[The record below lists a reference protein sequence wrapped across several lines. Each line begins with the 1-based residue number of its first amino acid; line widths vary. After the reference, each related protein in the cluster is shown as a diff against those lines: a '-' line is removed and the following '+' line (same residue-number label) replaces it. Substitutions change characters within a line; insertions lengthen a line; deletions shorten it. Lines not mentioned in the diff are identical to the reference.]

1 MISSFFC
8 SILIIVEGSMKK
20 IRFENINDIKKYLN
34 NIGVKSIYKD
44 DNYRYIIDNDNY
56 YYKFYHKYLELTN
69 DFIKLFRV
77 DYNSFNQI
85 LFPIE
90 IFFLGS
96 KIIGYK
102 CKYIRSMNI
111 YNSNLSKDDIYLA
124 RSNIIDE
131 LKRISNSRIYLY
143 KLSDN
148 IIFNGKD
155 FYIGDVLCFKL
166 LLDKSSDEV
175 YELNK
180 EEFNKGLANLIK
192 NDKDSCI

>member
-1 MISSFFC
+1 
-8 SILIIVEGSMKK
+8 
-20 IRFENINDIKKYLN
+20 
-34 NIGVKSIYKD
+34 
-44 DNYRYIIDNDNY
+44 
-56 YYKFYHKYLELTN
+56 
-69 DFIKLFRV
+69 
-77 DYNSFNQI
+77 
-85 LFPIE
+85 
-90 IFFLGS
+90 
-96 KIIGYK
+96 
-102 CKYIRSMNI
+102 MNI

-155 FYIGDVLCFKL
+155 FYIGDVLSFKL